1 MLLIPDYLLLLER
14 KRGIVKTVL
23 LFICKINKNGILL
36 MLIALVK
43 QNTGSNLVS
52 KSLKQVKILQKYYK
66 Y

>member
-1 MLLIPDYLLLLER
+1 
-14 KRGIVKTVL
+14 
-23 LFICKINKNGILL
+23 

-66 Y
+66 C